1 MLKTNVQIRDRDV
14 KTPKSDITLFDIKN
28 VYIGT
33 GTLAPELIEELFSL
47 TDFLTDRLI
56 TSESERFRNNY

>member
-1 MLKTNVQIRDRDV
+1 MLKVTVQNRDNDV
-14 KTPKSDITLFDIKN
+14 KCPKTNITLFDIKN

-47 TDFLTDRLI
+47 SDFLIDRLI
-56 TSESERFRNNY
+56 TSESERFRNDY